1 MGTKMKPKTHKKR
14 NPYWRSLRHFKGKP
28 IPSKKK
34 ELKRTQNKIKLR
46 DYMWESTD
54 TDDDV

>member
-1 MGTKMKPKTHKKR
+1 MKPKTHKKR